1 MNLLG
6 KRIFTGVIKLKIVRS
21 SWIRMGP
28 KPNDSVLGDT
38 FTDLQR
44 WEAQVLV
51 TQVCAH
57 AEPHGAAQLSLRG

>member
-1 MNLLG
+1 
-6 KRIFTGVIKLKIVRS
+6 
-21 SWIRMGP
+21 MGP
-28 KPNDSVLGDT
+28 KPNGSVLGDT

-57 AEPHGAAQLSLRG
+57 ADPTELRSSPCAGPCVQIHPGACGC